1 MCTDITDS
9 KNLRISSHPIVCY
22 KVLVLT
28 DDNKLITPF
37 RECEIEFNKLIKAKD
52 DCKEHTTLLGSGFI
66 HSFVNIV
73 GVYSLVDYLGN
84 RGRKIVECY
93 IPPFTRY
100 YKGVDEI
107 TGYPAYAS
115 KKIIYKDIIKSL
127 I

>member
-1 MCTDITDS
+1 MCTDITNS
-9 KNLRISSHPIVCY
+9 KSLRISSHPIVCY
-22 KVLVLT
+22 KVLILT

-37 RECEIEFNKLIKAKD
+37 KGCEIEFNKLIKAKG
-52 DCKEHTTLLGSGFI
+52 CKEHTPLLGSGFI

-73 GVYSLVDYLGN
+73 GVYSLVDYLGSI
-84 RGRKIVECY
+84 RCKVVKCY

-115 KKIIYKDIIKSL
+115 KRIIYKDIIKSL